1 METLRHDVRYA
12 LRLLWKDRTF
22 AVTVIA
28 TLAVCIAANTAIFAV
43 VRSVLLRPL
52 PYPQADRL
60 VFLYDAFPNAGVE
73 RAGTSVPNYL
83 DRSREVRALEAAA
96 LYQFTAPTLG
106 EGTSIEGG
114 DGMVVTPSFFRVL
127 GVAPHRGR
135 TFTEPEGTP
144 GSDHV
149 VILSYGYWKRAF
161 AGQDSAIGREV
172 RVNGELRTV
181 VGVLPE
187 GFAFI
192 NPDVV
197 IWQPTAFSAEDMSE
211 EARHSQNH
219 ESIGRLAP
227 GATVEQAQQQ
237 IDALNQRIL
246 EKAGRMKPLL
256 VNAGYHSRVTRL
268 DADLVRQVRRTLQ
281 LLWGGALFVLLIAAA
296 NITNLVLVRATG
308 RAKELATRHALGAGR
323 GRMARQLLTETL
335 VLTLIAGLLGLALG
349 TWSLGWVSSSGLT
362 DLPRGHEIRLD
373 PWVVTFT
380 IGLACLGG
388 MAISV
393 VPLAQ
398 LAGLDLTLAMREDG
412 RTGTASKRTGVVRR
426 SLVAVQIAVAF
437 VLLIGAG
444 LLFTS
449 FQRLLAVDPGFR
461 ADHVLTGS
469 VNLPFASYGS
479 NDAKRRAFVDRAL
492 AGIRALP
499 GVTGAAVTSDLPF
512 GPGGSSTVIVPE
524 GQAMTPV
531 ESVVSPNVLRV
542 TPGYFETLG
551 VKLVDG
557 RWFDDRDR
565 DGAPR
570 TIVLDAR
577 LAKHFWPSGGAVGR
591 RVFQPDSPEQ
601 LHSPGPNVKWIE
613 VIGVVAAVKQ
623 RALVDNEDARVGAF
637 YYPYAQSPTSNIS
650 FVVKTTRDAMQS
662 VNSVRRVITGLDSQL
677 LFGDVEALPTRV
689 ERSLQPR
696 RTPMLL
702 ALAFGAVALLL
713 ASIGI
718 YGVLAYQVSQR
729 TREIGIRMTLG
740 GEPASILRLVLR
752 EGAVLVAIGL
762 GTGIAGAVALRQVI
776 ASQLYGVGALDPL
789 VLGTVA
795 LVLSMAAFV
804 ACLAPARRASR
815 VNPVVALARR

>member
-1 METLRHDVRYA
+1 METLGHDLRYA

-22 AVTVIA
+22 AVTAIS
-28 TLAVCIAANTAIFAV
+28 TLAVCIAVNTAIFAV

-52 PYPQADRL
+52 PYPHADRL
-60 VFLYDAFPNAGVE
+60 VFVYDAFPNAGVE

-83 DRSREVRALEAAA
+83 DRSREVRALESEA

-106 EGTSIEGG
+106 EGASVEGG

-135 TFTEPEGTP
+135 AFTEAEGTP
-144 GSDHV
+144 GRDHV
-149 VILSYGYWKRAF
+149 VILSYGYWNRAF

-172 RVNGELRTV
+172 RVNGELRTI
-181 VGVLPE
+181 VGVMPE
-187 GFAFI
+187 GFAFL

-197 IWQPTAFSAEDMSE
+197 IWQPTAFSAQDTSE
-211 EARHSQNH
+211 EARHSQNY

-237 IDALNQRIL
+237 IDALNERVVQN
-246 EKAGRMKPLL
+246 AGHMRQLL
-256 VNAGYHSRVTRL
+256 VNAGYYSRVTPV
-268 DADLVRQVRRTLQ
+268 AEDLVRQVRRTLQ

-335 VLTLIAGLLGLALG
+335 LLALIGGLLGLVLG

-362 DLPRGHEIRLD
+362 DLPRGYEIRLD

-393 VPLAQ
+393 VPLGQ
-398 LAGLDLTLAMREDG
+398 LTGLDMTLAMREDD
-412 RTGTASKRTGVVRR
+412 RTGTSGTRTRFVRR
-426 SLVAVQIAVAF
+426 GLVALQVAVAF
-437 VLLIGAG
+437 VLLLGAG
-444 LLFTS
+444 LLFAS

-492 AGIRALP
+492 SGIRALP

-512 GPGGSSTVIVPE
+512 GPGDSSTVIVPE
-524 GQAMTPV
+524 GRAMASV

-551 VKLVDG
+551 VKLIDG

-570 TIVLDAR
+570 TIVLDA
-577 LAKHFWPSGGAVGR
+577 
-591 RVFQPDSPEQ
+591 
-601 LHSPGPNVKWIE
+601 
-613 VIGVVAAVKQ
+613 
-623 RALVDNEDARVGAF
+623 
-637 YYPYAQSPTSNIS
+637 
-650 FVVKTTRDAMQS
+650 
-662 VNSVRRVITGLDSQL
+662 
-677 LFGDVEALPTRV
+677 
-689 ERSLQPR
+689 
-696 RTPMLL
+696 
-702 ALAFGAVALLL
+702 
-713 ASIGI
+713 
-718 YGVLAYQVSQR
+718 
-729 TREIGIRMTLG
+729 
-740 GEPASILRLVLR
+740 
-752 EGAVLVAIGL
+752 
-762 GTGIAGAVALRQVI
+762 
-776 ASQLYGVGALDPL
+776 
-789 VLGTVA
+789 
-795 LVLSMAAFV
+795 
-804 ACLAPARRASR
+804 
-815 VNPVVALARR
+815 